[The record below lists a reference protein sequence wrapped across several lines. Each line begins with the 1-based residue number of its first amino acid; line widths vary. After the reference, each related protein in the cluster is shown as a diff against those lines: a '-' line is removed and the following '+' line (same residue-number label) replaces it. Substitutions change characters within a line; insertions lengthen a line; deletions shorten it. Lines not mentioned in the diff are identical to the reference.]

1 MKGIKFD
8 HHHPSTVNFRNISY
22 STGIDSW
29 FYGSHIDRIGN
40 ILSRKTKS
48 SFRDNFSVPII
59 ITEAYFPKLLEN
71 PQEAND
77 WVRQTLIQLE
87 CLDDEGILA
96 ERLLFPVNVNSNH
109 WILIE
114 LNIKDQTY
122 WPYDP
127 FSPAHPSSSD
137 TVAAELI
144 ANAFAEEFGFHSN
157 LQFCD
162 YEFPVQNDGFNC
174 GLFVCLYIISLVL
187 DPSLKPKR
195 FVKSPMEY
203 RILFLTWIIRITS

>member
-1 MKGIKFD
+1 M
-8 HHHPSTVNFRNISY
+8 
-22 STGIDSW
+22 
-29 FYGSHIDRIGN
+29 
-40 ILSRKTKS
+40 
-48 SFRDNFSVPII
+48 PII

-77 WVRQTLIQLE
+77 WVRQTLMELE

-137 TVAAELI
+137 IVAAELI
-144 ANAFAEEFGFHSN
+144 ANAFGEEFGFHFN

-162 YEFPVQNDGFNC
+162 YDFPVQKDGFNC
-174 GLFVCLYIISLVL
+174 GLLFCLYSISLVF

-203 RILFLTWIIRITS
+203 RILLLAWIIRNDIPTGGI

>member
-1 MKGIKFD
+1 MLWEELSLTLANCKLPNGSENYLPNPAGRIYYGFIKILLKGIKFD
-8 HHHPSTVNFRNISY
+8 HHHPSMVNFRNISY

-48 SFRDNFSVPII
+48 AFRENFSVPII
-59 ITEAYFPKLLEN
+59 FTEAYFSKLLEN

-77 WVRQTLIQLE
+77 WVRQTLMQLE

-114 LNIKDQTY
+114 LNIKDQAY
-122 WPYDP
+122 YDP
-127 FSPAHPSSSD
+127 VSPAHPSSSD
-137 TVAAELI
+137 IVAAELI
-144 ANAFAEEFGFHSN
+144 ANAFAEEFGFQFN
-157 LQFCD
+157 LRFCD
-162 YEFPVQNDGFNC
+162 
-174 GLFVCLYIISLVL
+174 
-187 DPSLKPKR
+187 
-195 FVKSPMEY
+195 
-203 RILFLTWIIRITS
+203 